1 MFKMRRYRGVQRFFV
16 TYDGNFFAREARK
29 NVLTAPGQ
37 FLTAQPHFYGG
48 GVRNFLA
55 AENLENNIYSIM
67 YTGSLRI
74 DGAVRSGVTPGAP
87 KTNPLHAPAL

>member
-1 MFKMRRYRGVQRFFV
+1 MFLPPQVNSLPPNRIF
-16 TYDGNFFAREARK
+16 T
-29 NVLTAPGQ
+29 
-37 FLTAQPHFYGG
+37 GG
-48 GVRNFLA
+48 GVRNLLA